1 MNNKVRSV
9 SFSAALVT
17 LLGLVLLTQP
27 AQAQTFTVIHT
38 FTGGADGANPHAGLT
53 IDGTGN
59 LYGTAARGG
68 VGYGTV
74 FKLAHKNSQWM
85 FASLYS
91 FAGGYGGSE
100 PYARVV
106 IGSDDTLYGTTFAG
120 GYGGCSYGGHF
131 GCGTVFNVRP
141 PASVCRISFCSWMAT
156 VLYHFTGSPPDGRN
170 PLGDLAFDHAGNIY
184 GTTFEGGSSR
194 DGSVYKLAPSD
205 GGWTESILYSFLGG
219 NDGSNPGS
227 GLTFDSVGNLY
238 GTALGGGDNGEG
250 TVYELMPSGSGWTKK
265 TLYNFDCYLHGC
277 GPYAG
282 VIFDEAGNLYGA
294 TTTEGAGSGGTA
306 FELSPL
312 NGNWTFALLYSFIG
326 GQNSGPAAT
335 LIMDNAGNLYG
346 TTVEGGAYGYG
357 SVFEL
362 APASGGWTFTS
373 LHDFTGERDGAYPY
387 SSVAFDSNG
396 NLYGTA
402 SEGGSGIDCLNGCG
416 VVWEI
421 TP

>member
-1 MNNKVRSV
+1 MNNKARSV

-38 FTGGADGANPHAGLT
+38 FTGGVDGANPHAGLT

-120 GYGGCSYGGHF
+120 GYGGCTYGGHF

-170 PLGDLAFDHAGNIY
+170 PLGDLAFDNAGNIY
-184 GTTFEGGSSR
+184 GKTFRGGSSR

-238 GTALGGGDNGEG
+238 GTALGGGDFIALSEA
-250 TVYELMPSGSGWTKK
+250 K
-265 TLYNFDCYLHGC
+265 TLGRQRPSSWTTLAISTVRLWRGAPMDMVQYSNLH
-277 GPYAG
+277 PRAAAG
-282 VIFDEAGNLYGA
+282 HSLRFTIL
-294 TTTEGAGSGGTA
+294 
-306 FELSPL
+306 
-312 NGNWTFALLYSFIG
+312 
-326 GQNSGPAAT
+326 
-335 LIMDNAGNLYG
+335 
-346 TTVEGGAYGYG
+346 
-357 SVFEL
+357 
-362 APASGGWTFTS
+362 PASAMGPIHIAAWHLTLMAIFTA
-373 LHDFTGERDGAYPY
+373 LHPKAAQESIA
-387 SSVAFDSNG
+387 
-396 NLYGTA
+396 
-402 SEGGSGIDCLNGCG
+402 
-416 VVWEI
+416 
-421 TP
+421 